1 MSSSTNFLAHHL
13 CGGSSRKLI
22 SGWWYER
29 HCDCSVFAFSPFFGT
44 MEPLSP
50 EGERIVGYFVMSN
63 THTLFGCV
71 RIITSWGKKKHNR
84 YSILLTTMLLA
95 ITAFAVL
102 NGNARR
108 PAAEGWASV
117 GAAVIS
123 VVLSVGGTMILR
135 KFHNSMAVG
144 FFMGSIL
151 ATSQMFFTLALV
163 YISYAQ
169 DLRAA
174 QHEEGGAAVAKEEYF
189 MAVASFLQSAL
200 LGSFALLLTAHR
212 SELENPASS
221 PTSGGGTAASEAQ
234 ADGYTE
240 MSTGAAA
247 AASTTK

>member
-1 MSSSTNFLAHHL
+1 
-13 CGGSSRKLI
+13 
-22 SGWWYER
+22 
-29 HCDCSVFAFSPFFGT
+29 
-44 MEPLSP
+44 
-50 EGERIVGYFVMSN
+50 
-63 THTLFGCV
+63 
-71 RIITSWGKKKHNR
+71 
-84 YSILLTTMLLA
+84 MLLA

-174 QHEEGGAAVAKEEYF
+174 QHEEGGGATVAKEEYF

-212 SELENPASS
+212 SELENPTAS
-221 PTSGGGTAASEAQ
+221 PTPGTAASEAQ

-240 MSTGAAA
+240 MSTAA
-247 AASTTK
+247 AASTSK